1 MSSESTLD
9 FEALLAPI
17 PGANPAGESLRYAG
31 TYDAIKKARESE
43 EELSQGDWKHEPKV
57 ADWRAVT
64 TLATE
69 ALKSKTKD
77 LQIAAWLTE
86 ALVKRSGFAGMRDG
100 LSLIR
105 QLHERFWDSVH
116 PMPED
121 GNLEVRA
128 GAVEWLN
135 HNLPS
140 ALLDLPLTMKDDK
153 GETYSFIR
161 YQESRSVDERGRK
174 SPELMQADIAEGKIT
189 GEMFDKRVSAAP
201 RKFYEP
207 LFADLSE
214 AFDECRKLS
223 AIVDEKFGRD
233 APSMMAIKKAF
244 EDINHVVEA
253 IVKTKRELE
262 PDPASDSAANGTAD
276 ATAADGPRRASPGG
290 NLPLDPVDRA
300 DALRRLEAIAAYF
313 HRTEPHSPVA
323 YLVQRA
329 VRWGQMPLEQWLI
342 DVIGDESVLAH
353 VRETLG
359 IKGSEQTGT

>member
-1 MSSESTLD
+1 MSSDATID

-31 TYDAIKKARESE
+31 AYDAIKEARRAE
-43 EELSQGDWKHEPKV
+43 ENLAQGEWQHNLKV

-69 ALKSKTKD
+69 ALGSKTKD

-86 ALVKRSGFAGMRDG
+86 ALVKRNRFAGARDG
-100 LSLIR
+100 FSLIR
-105 QLHERFWDSVH
+105 QLHEQFWDTLH

-121 GNLEVRA
+121 GSMEVRA
-128 GAVEWLN
+128 GAIEGLN
-135 HNLPS
+135 DKLPA
-140 ALLDLPLTMKDDK
+140 ALAELPLTMPDDK
-153 GETYSFIR
+153 GVAYSFSD
-161 YQESRSVDERGRK
+161 YQESRLVDERGRK
-174 SPELMQADIAEGKIT
+174 NAELLQAAIAEGKIT
-189 GEMFDKRVSAAP
+189 GEMFDKRVAASP

-207 LFADLSE
+207 LFADLTE

-223 AIVDEKFGRD
+223 ATADEKFGRD
-233 APSMMAIKKAF
+233 APSMMAIKKVF
-244 EDINHVVEA
+244 EDISHVVEA
-253 IVKTKRELE
+253 IVKKKRELE
-262 PDPASDSAANGTAD
+262 PDPVADSAANGAPD
-276 ATAADGPRRASPGG
+276 AAADGPRHASPAG

-300 DALRRLEAIAAYF
+300 DAFKRLEAIAAYF

-342 DVIGDESVLAH
+342 DVIADQSVLNH

-359 IKGSEQTGT
+359 LKGSEETGS